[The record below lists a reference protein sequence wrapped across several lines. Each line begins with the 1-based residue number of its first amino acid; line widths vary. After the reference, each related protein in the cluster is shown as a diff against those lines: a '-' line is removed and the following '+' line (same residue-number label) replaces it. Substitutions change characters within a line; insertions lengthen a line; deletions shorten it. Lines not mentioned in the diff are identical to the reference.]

1 MALTADKVRAT
12 RSQTNN
18 RQETREATNAVTFY
32 AGGLVGEDNST
43 GRMVKWSDTVNL
55 KFLGVLNKGV
65 VGDTAA
71 SPIPRGEVNVSGVTL
86 EKVSVTGVT
95 AIADVGDLVYA
106 TDDDT
111 LTKTA
116 TINVLAIGR
125 IVEFHSG
132 TTVDVHLFT
141 PDEYRAFTGI

>member
-1 MALTADKVRAT
+1 MALTADKIRPT
-12 RSQTNN
+12 RGAENN
-18 RQETREATNAVTFY
+18 RQETRDATNAVTFY
-32 AGGLVGEDNST
+32 GGGLVGEDNST

-71 SPIPRGEVNVSGVTL
+71 TPPKEGEINVSGVTL
-86 EKVSVTGVT
+86 EQVSVTGVT
-95 AIADVGDLVYA
+95 VIADVGDFVYA

-116 TINVLAIGR
+116 TVNVNAIGR
-125 IVEFHSG
+125 IVKFWSG
-132 TTVDVHLFT
+132 TTVDVKLFT
-141 PDEYRAFTGI
+141 PDEYRALAGI